1 MVPRRALL
9 SVLLVLGSA
18 LTAAPDKPDPAKT
31 PVFSSEVSLVSI
43 PVFVTDKSGKAMPG
57 LSVEDFQLF
66 EDGRPVKVVSFQYID
81 TTEEEQQ
88 ELIRQAPAARR
99 RFLFLFDL
107 SFTDPGGLHRA
118 QAAART
124 FLRTKLAESDL
135 AAVLTFDTNRGIRMV
150 ANFTEDRALLSH
162 AVETLGV
169 PSLAKINDPLNLN
182 FAVTDIQGG
191 GRSTGGGGTNESVQA
206 LTDSFLKALAQRL
219 RAADEGLYQQ
229 QVLGLIGSFE
239 ELGRALR
246 HVEGR
251 KQLVYFSAGFNSQAL
266 VGMQG
271 NDARSASDAVTQGR
285 LWEVDSNARYGD
297 ARLRTIFSEMTRVIA
312 SADTVVHAVDVTGLG
327 TDDSLTKTQVAND
340 LGRTIQG
347 RDSLNFVSAET
358 GGRFFRDT
366 NDLGI
371 VLGEIRDMTSRFYI
385 LGYQPDTLK
394 GPGQF
399 HKLKVKVARK
409 GANLS
414 HRAGYFERVPVAQ
427 QTALQ
432 RKFEAAQLV
441 MTGAGQNELKFSS
454 LCLPFPESGDRQ
466 TLAVVIQV
474 PKGELVWKAGQATS
488 LEVYGY
494 AVAQDGSV
502 TDSIAQLAHVDPG
515 RADADGS
522 TRGLSFYGTFKVPPG
537 KYTIKLMVQ
546 DGQSGVAGAQF
557 IDVTVPPHDPRVGF
571 LLPPV
576 VMDDEA
582 SWLGLDMDQRRE
594 DRPSNPFNVAG
605 KPFLPRA
612 TFQITGGNKERLV
625 LIAWE
630 PGRALDPANA
640 IEIQSSLVDAKG
652 QPAPAGFLRI
662 ANVNREAGG
671 RRTYVLDYTPDRVAA
686 GDYTLRIG
694 VGESGEARLESY
706 ALLRFRDQGR
716 P

>member
-1 MVPRRALL
+1 ML
-9 SVLLVLGSA
+9 S
-18 LTAAPDKPDPAKT
+18 
-31 PVFSSEVSLVSI
+31 
-43 PVFVTDKSGKAMPG
+43 
-57 LSVEDFQLF
+57 
-66 EDGRPVKVVSFQYID
+66 
-81 TTEEEQQ
+81 
-88 ELIRQAPAARR
+88 
-99 RFLFLFDL
+99 
-107 SFTDPGGLHRA
+107 
-118 QAAART
+118 
-124 FLRTKLAESDL
+124 
-135 AAVLTFDTNRGIRMV
+135 
-150 ANFTEDRALLSH
+150 
-162 AVETLGV
+162 
-169 PSLAKINDPLNLN
+169 
-182 FAVTDIQGG
+182 
-191 GRSTGGGGTNESVQA
+191 
-206 LTDSFLKALAQRL
+206 
-219 RAADEGLYQQ
+219 
-229 QVLGLIGSFE
+229 LIGSFA

-246 HVEGR
+246 NVEGR

-271 NDARSASDAVTQGR
+271 YDARTASDAISQGR

-297 ARLRTIFSEMTRVIA
+297 ARLRTIFSEMTRVIS
-312 SADTVVHAVDVTGLG
+312 SADTLVHAVDVTGLG
-327 TDDSLTKTQVAND
+327 TDDSLTKSEVSKD
-340 LGRTIQG
+340 LGRSVYG
-347 RDSLNFVSAET
+347 RDSLNFVSAGT
-358 GGRFFRDT
+358 GGRFFKDT

-385 LGYQPDTLK
+385 LGYAPDNLK
-394 GPGQF
+394 TPGQF

-441 MTGAGQNELKFSS
+441 MTGAGQNDLKFSS
-454 LCLPFPESGDRQ
+454 LCLPFPEEGPRQ

-474 PKGELVWKAGQATS
+474 PKEELAWKAGQPTS

-494 AVAQDGSV
+494 AVAEDGSV
-502 TDSIAQLAHVDPG
+502 ADHIAQLAHVDPA
-515 RADADGS
+515 RADTNGS

-537 KYTIKLMVQ
+537 RYTIKLMVQ
-546 DGQSGVAGAQF
+546 DGESGQAGAQF
-557 IDVTVPPHDPRVGF
+557 IDVMVPPHDARVGF

-576 VMDDEA
+576 VMDDET
-582 SWLGLDMDQRRE
+582 SWLGLDMDQRRA
-594 DRPSNPFNVAG
+594 DRVLSPFNVAG

-612 TFQITGGNKERLV
+612 TFQMSGGSKERLV

-630 PGRALDPANA
+630 PGRALDPANG

-652 QPAPAGFLRI
+652 QTVPAGLLRI

-671 RRTYVLDYTPDRVAA
+671 RRTYVLDYTPERVAA

>member
-1 MVPRRALL
+1 M
-9 SVLLVLGSA
+9 SLGSA
-18 LTAAPDKPDPAKT
+18 LLPALLLSGPALAVAAEKVAAEQP

-43 PVFVTDKSGKAMPG
+43 PVFVTDKSGKALRG
-57 LSVEDFQLF
+57 LAVEDFELY
-66 EDGRPVKVVSFQYID
+66 EDGRRVAIVSFQSID
-81 TTEEEQQ
+81 TTDDEQQ
-88 ELIRQAPAARR
+88 ELIREAPAARR
-99 RFLFLFDL
+99 RFMFLFDL

-118 QAAART
+118 QESART
-124 FLRTKLAESDL
+124 FVRTKLAASDL
-135 AAVLTFDTNRGIRMV
+135 AAVLTFDTNRGIRVV
-150 ANFTEDRALLSH
+150 ANFTEDRALLGH
-162 AVETLGV
+162 ALETLGV
-169 PSLAKINDPLNLN
+169 PTLARINDPLNLT
-182 FAVTDIQGG
+182 FAATDIQGG
-191 GRSTGGGGTNESVQA
+191 GRQSTGSNDSIQA

-219 RAADEGLYQQ
+219 KAADEGIYQR

-246 HVEGR
+246 NVEGR
-251 KQLVYFSAGFNSQAL
+251 KQLIYFSAGFNSQAL
-266 VGMQG
+266 IGMQG
-271 NDARSASDAVTQGR
+271 NDARNASDAVTQGR
-285 LWEVDSNARYGD
+285 LWEVDSNARFGD

-312 SADTVVHAVDVTGLG
+312 SADTVVHAVDVNGLG
-327 TDDSLTKTQVAND
+327 TDDSLTKTAVAND
-340 LGRTIQG
+340 LGRAVHG
-347 RDSLNFVSAET
+347 RESLNFVSAET

-366 NDLGI
+366 NDLGV

-385 LGYQPDTLK
+385 LGYQPENLK

-474 PKGELVWKAGQATS
+474 PKEELVWKPGQATS
-488 LEVYGY
+488 LEVLGY

-502 TDSIAQLAHVDPG
+502 ADHIAQLAHIDPG
-515 RADADGS
+515 RADADGNA
-522 TRGLSFYGTFKVPPG
+522 RGLSFYGTFKVPPG

-630 PGRALDPANA
+630 PGRALDPANG